1 MFNMK
6 DLIHRGLGF
15 VQRNS
20 PYILTGLGCAG
31 VVSTAI
37 MTGQAAVQAHKKIED
52 HDDYLTLT
60 LPVEDLE
67 FHANITKVGGP
78 HYYES
83 TIKEKVLLTWKYFI
97 PPVLM
102 GATSMAC
109 IIGAQTVNAKRHA
122 ALASLYTLT
131 DQTLKDYQDKVVEHF
146 GKNKEQKVRDDM
158 AQDVLDAHPVNN
170 DQIIRTSYGDTL
182 CFDVYSGR
190 YFTHDIEKLRRIQND
205 FNHDLMGVMW
215 LPLNDLYYLMGLE
228 EVKAGNLLGWSVDEL
243 LEFKFTSKLTDDGR
257 PCLVVDYDLTP
268 KHLKDT
274 LWGGL

>member
-1 MFNMK
+1 MQIK
-6 DLIHRGLGF
+6 SIIHTAANFL
-15 VQRNS
+15 QKNS

-31 VVSTAI
+31 VVTTAV
-37 MTGQAAVQAHKKIED
+37 MTGKAAVKA
-52 HDDYLTLT
+52 HDDIQ
-60 LPVEDLE
+60 E
-67 FHANITKVGGP
+67 ANQTIRDEGCSDILDTRSKVM
-78 HYYES
+78 
-83 TIKEKVLLTWKYFI
+83 LTWKHFI

-102 GATSMAC
+102 GASSVAC
-109 IIGAQTVNAKRHA
+109 IIGAQSVNAKRHA

-131 DQTLKDYQDKVVEHF
+131 EQTLHDYQEKVKEHI
-146 GKNKEQKVRDDM
+146 GQNKEQKI
-158 AQDVLDAHPVNN
+158 QDEITQNILDSHPVSKENV
-170 DQIIRTSYGDTL
+170 IRTSHGDTL

-228 EVKAGNLLGWSVDEL
+228 SVKMGEDLGWTVDEL

-268 KHLKDT
+268 KYLKGS